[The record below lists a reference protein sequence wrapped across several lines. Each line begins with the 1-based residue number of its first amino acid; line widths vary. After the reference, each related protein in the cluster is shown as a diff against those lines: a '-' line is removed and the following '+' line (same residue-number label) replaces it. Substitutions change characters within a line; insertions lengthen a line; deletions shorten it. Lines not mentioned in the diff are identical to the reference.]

1 MHIVE
6 EDFPMDIHPDL
17 LPDEAAQVVFF
28 DIETTGFSG
37 QSAFLYLI
45 GCIYYKENKWRL
57 RQWFLD
63 DFSSEKELLLS
74 FFDFISAY
82 TWLIHFNGST
92 FDIPFIEK
100 RLSRYKLA
108 KSFSFFES
116 LDLYKELKPYKA
128 LLGLSGLKQ
137 KNLEEFL
144 GIHRTDKFSGG
155 ELIEVYYEYMDTK
168 KDALLSVLLL
178 HNADDLR
185 GMISILPLHGL
196 VLLFKGAFEVTT
208 HEQTTSLLCFRLA
221 CSLPLPTHL
230 ELDFGCGR
238 LEINNQNICFA
249 VPLITEELKYF
260 YPNPKDYYY
269 LPAEDQAI
277 HKSIAAYVDKSCR
290 IAANQSNCYTRHKS
304 TYLPLKDK
312 EFASTVFRRN
322 HKEKEYFFELNEDF
336 LQNKELQRT
345 YLLQL
350 LASFR

>member
-1 MHIVE
+1 MRIVE
-6 EDFPMDIHPDL
+6 EDFPIDIHPDL
-17 LPDEAAQVVFF
+17 LPDEASQVVFF

-45 GCIYYKENKWRL
+45 GCIFYKENKWQL

-63 DFSSEKELLLS
+63 DFGSEKEMLLS

-100 RLSRYKLA
+100 RLARYKLA

-128 LLGLSGLKQ
+128 LLGLTGLKQ

-144 GIHRTDKFSGG
+144 GIHRMDTFTGG
-155 ELIEVYYEYMDTK
+155 ELIEVYYEYMDTH
-168 KDALLSVLLL
+168 KDELLSVLLL

-185 GMISILPLHGL
+185 GMLSILPLHGL
-196 VLLFKGAFEVTT
+196 VLLLKGAFEVTN
-208 HEQTTSLLCFRLA
+208 HEQTDSELIFHLES
-221 CSLPLPTHL
+221 SLPLPACP
-230 ELDFGCGR
+230 ELVFGSCRLTIDGR
-238 LEINNQNICFA
+238 NIRFT
-249 VPLITEELKYF
+249 VPLIKETLKYF

-269 LPAEDQAI
+269 LPAEDQAV
-277 HKSIAAYVDKSCR
+277 HKSVSAYVDKAYR
-290 IAANQSNCYTRHKS
+290 VAANQSNCYTKRTS

-312 EFASTVFRRN
+312 SFVSTVFQRN
-322 HKEKEYFFELNEDF
+322 YKEKEYFFEWNEEF
-336 LQNKELQRT
+336 MQNKELQRT

-350 LASFR
+350 L

>member
-1 MHIVE
+1 MRIFE
-6 EDFPMDIHPDL
+6 EAFPIDIHPAL
-17 LPDEAAQVVFF
+17 LPDEASQVVFF

-45 GCIYYKENKWRL
+45 GCIFLKDGSWQI

-63 DFSSEKELLLS
+63 DFKSEKELLLS
-74 FFDFISAY
+74 FFDFISSY

-100 RLSRYKLA
+100 RLARYKLS

-144 GIHRTDKFSGG
+144 GIYRTDQFTGG
-155 ELIEVYYEYMDTK
+155 ELIEVYYEYMDTHR
-168 KDALLSVLLL
+168 DELLSCLLL

-185 GMISILPLHGL
+185 GMLSILPLHGL
-196 VLLFKGAFEVTT
+196 LLLLKGNFEVTG
-208 HEQTTSLLCFRLA
+208 HELKESELIFSLK
-221 CSLPLPTHL
+221 SPLPLPPSLQLCFHSCKL
-230 ELDFGCGR
+230 MIDGR
-238 LEINNQNICFA
+238 DIFFV
-249 VPLITEELKYF
+249 VPLIKETLKYF

-277 HKSIAAYVDKSCR
+277 HKSVAAYVDKAYR
-290 IAANQSNCYTRHKS
+290 VAANQSNCYTKRTS
-304 TYLPLKDK
+304 AYLPLKDRN
-312 EFASTVFRRN
+312 FVSTVFQRN
-322 HKEKEYFFELNEDF
+322 YKEKEYFFELNDEF
-336 LQNKELQRT
+336 LNNRKLQKE
-345 YLLQL
+345 YVLQL
-350 LASFR
+350 L